1 MMKRILIVAGEASG
15 DLHGAALA
23 EELLRLAPGLR
34 LEGMG
39 GRRMRE
45 AGVFLHCPADQVS
58 VVGVFEVAGKLK
70 ALLRAFLTLR
80 RILHQAPPDLLILID
95 YPDFNL
101 LLARMAKRSGIPM
114 VYFISP
120 QVWAWRRGR
129 IRVIKR
135 LIKKM
140 LVILPFE
147 EELYRREGV
156 EALFVGHPLLD
167 RLARVPPKEEVRSR
181 FGGGRLVGLLPG
193 SRREELKRHLPV
205 MLEAAKAIWAKAPD
219 VRFIIALADV
229 FDPADVRPFLP
240 DDLPVEVVQG
250 KTYEVM
256 RASDLLI
263 VASGTATLEAAL
275 LETPMIIIYR
285 LSLFSALIGRL
296 VIKVPSI
303 GLVNLVAGRKVVPEL
318 LQYQASPA
326 RIASLALSFLNSPDL
341 LRSIRQELS
350 RVRTALGAPGAIRRA
365 AKEILQVVG
374 IGC

>member
-23 EELLRLAPGLR
+23 EELLRVVPDLR

-45 AGVFLHCPADQVS
+45 AGVFLHCSAEQVS
-58 VVGVFEVAGKLK
+58 VVGIFEVAGKLK
-70 ALLRAFLTLR
+70 ALLAAFLTLR

-101 LLARMAKRSGIPM
+101 LLARVARRSRVPI

-129 IRVIKR
+129 IKVIKR

-167 RLARVPPKEEVRSR
+167 RLAHVPPKEEVRSR

-193 SRREELKRHLPV
+193 SRHEELKRHLPV
-205 MLEAAKAIWAKAPD
+205 MLEAAKAIRAKEPD

-229 FDPADVRPFLP
+229 FDLADVRPFLHG
-240 DDLPVEVVQG
+240 DLPVEVVQG
-250 KTYEVM
+250 RTYEVI

-296 VIKVPSI
+296 VIKVPYI

-326 RIASLALSFLNSPDL
+326 RIASVALSFLNSPDL

-350 RVRTALGAPGAIRRA
+350 RVRTALGTPGAIQRA
-365 AKEILQVVG
+365 AKEILQVLDVG
-374 IGC
+374 C